1 MKVCYAVRMRTSIS
15 LDDRLAERV
24 RRRAADEG
32 LSVSALIARI
42 LDDALKRRDTRP
54 EPAFR
59 LVTVGGEGTYPGV
72 DLDRP
77 RTLLVSEDEARYGS
91 RGDDS

>member
-1 MKVCYAVRMRTSIS
+1 MRTSIS

-32 LSVSALIARI
+32 VSVSALIAGI
-42 LDDALKRRDTRP
+42 LDDVLKRPEARP
-54 EPAFR
+54 KPAFR
-59 LVTVGGEGTYPGV
+59 LITASGEGTYPEV

-77 RTLLVSEDEARYGS
+77 RTLLVAEDEERYGS
-91 RGDDS
+91 ESDES